1 MPNMNVKRV
10 GLALVAVAMIG
21 CGGKDHMDDDPADP
35 GTGDPQTEGR
45 IVQFAVRGTDLKVN
59 LIGSKRES
67 PGSCTYSGFHG
78 DVACNTKLYWSGLY
92 DPADPHPKRGSFF
105 ANSPETGPWG
115 NLDKWT
121 FDGAHRVGDELVIDV
136 DGVEAC
142 KTVTV
147 EVVS

>member
-1 MPNMNVKRV
+1 MNMNVKRV
-10 GLALVAVAMIG
+10 MLALTACVVIG
-21 CGGKDHMDDDPADP
+21 CGGKDHMDDDPTDP
-35 GTGDPQTEGR
+35 GTGDPNTEGR
-45 IVQFAVRGTDLKVN
+45 IAQFAVVGTELKIN

-78 DVACNTKLYWSGLY
+78 DVACNADLYWSGLF

-105 ANSPETGPWG
+105 ANSPASGPWG
-115 NLDKWT
+115 NLDLWAL
-121 FDGAHRVGDELVIDV
+121 DGAHRVGDELVVDV

-142 KTVTV
+142 TSVKV